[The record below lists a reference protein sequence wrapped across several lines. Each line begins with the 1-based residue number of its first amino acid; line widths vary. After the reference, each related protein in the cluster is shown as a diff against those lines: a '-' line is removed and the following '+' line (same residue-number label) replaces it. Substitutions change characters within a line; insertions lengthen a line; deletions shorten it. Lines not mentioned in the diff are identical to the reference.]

1 MRKQLIGIAAL
12 LSIAAAPAP
21 LILGGVPVSQADIVD
36 ARALPKLGG
45 GAALQITVEGASA
58 KRLAAAKAVPVT
70 VQLNGKTLCPP
81 LPAAPFV
88 DGLITL
94 DCFGPASTDDVAA
107 IAKQISGK
115 NPLPDSLDD
124 GP

>member
-70 VQLNGKTLCPP
+70 VQLNGKTLCPA
-81 LPAAPFV
+81 LPAAPFA